1 MTLNLIFQ
9 EHCDFLLISFPGK
22 LPMAEAVHTYMLWVR
37 VGNSHAK
44 CLDVE
49 VEMMDGAFLV

>member
-1 MTLNLIFQ
+1 MTLNLIFL

-22 LPMAEAVHTYMLWVR
+22 LPMAEAVHTDMLWEI
-37 VGNSHAK
+37 GNSHAK

-49 VEMMDGAFLV
+49 VEMMD